1 MQQILSFQKRI
12 VINSFN
18 TARLSV
24 RGHWKAALTS
34 RVYIFLKKSFIS
46 DFKRRM
52 EKNNRRQRKQNR
64 RTTADNRLS
73 TFDDGTILDPGNRN
87 RLSTFNW

>member
-1 MQQILSFQKRI
+1 
-12 VINSFN
+12 
-18 TARLSV
+18 
-24 RGHWKAALTS
+24 
-34 RVYIFLKKSFIS
+34 
-46 DFKRRM
+46 M

-87 RLSTFNW
+87 RVNTFGYNFLTKHKNSTRLIATCSLEPKL